1 MTEPLEVEFRKWV
14 NDNARTGVN
23 GFDEE
28 KKYVSGIQLEN
39 YWSSTTLCEIISTI
53 DPPLSV
59 PVDTIRKKY
68 LRIFSILVFIRKLGN
83 IILFLQRGTNDS
95 NLPLGTHHLLDEW
108 HGCLDDFLDQQW
120 QFCPWVFPRLESDKR
135 QLPAR
140 QILPIRYKGPVMREG
155 WSSPAARIHIVN
167 IDDDYCQSIPREA
180 VFKIYEG
187 VDTRQLYNREA
198 EVYTRLRR
206 LDAISI
212 TNCYGS
218 FEYTETN
225 KRIIILEYTR
235 EGSLLDF
242 FKKTPPDN
250 SSDLELLWRRLL
262 LLLDGL
268 YLLHNPD
275 KSDSRSLSGI
285 HHDIQPANILVFRE
299 EGNSAY
305 DVSFKLADFGLAEIV
320 RIDGGEGVTVPID
333 NEGNRMYSAPE
344 SYSNY
349 RIMSEVRPHLNSVAD
364 LWSLGAVYSDF
375 LAWSIGGGERQESY
389 RTKRKN
395 AIAKLSH
402 ITEAGFDACFHD
414 GDKRLPA
421 VEDFHKGVLKD
432 KVDGDFVSPCMSQFI
447 LEFMMVEPRVRL
459 MAMQAKGR
467 AINMINA
474 AKSGP
479 TLQRPT
485 TPEIIHPVRNRPSS
499 YSHERKVSVCEV
511 YEALMNKRSSWKQFR
526 RYRSHPSDVGM
537 SLPGMQNA
545 RNQIN
550 RHGGR
555 DQILVIDDYESMIEH
570 RRNVKE
576 TARVI
581 SYSVKV
587 SDKDGMDLYFASDS
601 CNPQKCQNSSDV
613 EAKIRNKVT
622 VSGCCD
628 MKKCLEDVMDQ
639 VKANGTKPTGIYIF
653 TDGIWDPEHKP
664 EVKDVIH
671 ESIDLLI
678 KKNAKPADLMFQF
691 IQFGRDPE
699 GSKRLKFLDDGCKR
713 THRGVEYDIVD
724 TKHCDDHV
732 PKIII
737 GSISKHNDND
747 D

>member
-14 NDNARTGVN
+14 DDNARLRRR
-23 GFDEE
+23 EE
-28 KKYVSGIQLEN
+28 V
-39 YWSSTTLCEIISTI
+39 
-53 DPPLSV
+53 LS
-59 PVDTIRKKY
+59 VDTIREKY

-83 IILFLQRGTNDS
+83 IILFLQLGINDS

-187 VDTRQLYNREA
+187 VDTRQLYSREA
-198 EVYTRLRR
+198 KVYTRLRR
-206 LDAISI
+206 FDAISI

-250 SSDLELLWRRLL
+250 SSDLELLWGRLL

-305 DVSFKLADFGLAEIV
+305 DVSFKLADFGLAEIL
-320 RIDGGEGVTVPID
+320 RLTQPSIEA
-333 NEGNRMYSAPE
+333 APE

-349 RIMSEVRPHLNSVAD
+349 RIMSEVRPHLNPVAD

-375 LAWSIGGGERQESY
+375 LAWSIGGGKCQERY
-389 RTKRKN
+389 RTKRKD

-499 YSHERKVSVCEV
+499 YSHERK
-511 YEALMNKRSSWKQFR
+511 KQFR
-526 RYRSHPSDVGM
+526 RHRSHPSDVGM

-555 DQILVIDDYESMIEH
+555 DQILVIDDYESMREH
-570 RRNVKE
+570 RRNVAE

-691 IQFGRDPE
+691 IQFGRDTE